1 MKEDGLT
8 ALAKMFKSRENQ
20 SLSSIGT
27 GTVVSAPPEIIVSFG
42 NISDLDKDDL
52 VFSSGLEKSLKSGD
66 EIIII
71 PSADDQ
77 TYFVLAKA
85 VRL

>member
-8 ALAKMFKSRENQ
+8 ALAMMFKSRDNQ
-20 SLSSIGT
+20 SLSSIGI

-52 VFSSGLEKSLKSGD
+52 VFSSELEKSLKPGD
-66 EIIII
+66 EIIVI
-71 PSADDQ
+71 PTTDDQ